1 MKAELPSGGL
11 TKALIQTKDGGG
23 GKVMWWCQPDLE
35 TNPWSELKRGIKY
48 DSWNIDLRNIMN
60 VGLFVR

>member
-11 TKALIQTKDGGG
+11 TNTLIQTKDGGG
-23 GKVMWWCQPDLE
+23 GKVMWKSQPDLE

-48 DSWNIDLRNIMN
+48 DSWNTDLRNIMN
-60 VGLFVR
+60 VGPFVR